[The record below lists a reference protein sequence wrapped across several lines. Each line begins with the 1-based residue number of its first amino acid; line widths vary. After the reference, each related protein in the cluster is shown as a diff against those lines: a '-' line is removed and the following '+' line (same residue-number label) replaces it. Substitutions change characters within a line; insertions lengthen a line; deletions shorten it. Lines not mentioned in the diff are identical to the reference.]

1 MTSAVVVP
9 TYERPD
15 RLPSTVETICNQT
28 TDDYEVVV
36 VDDGSVSG
44 AQESA
49 LTQIEILDRVRVLRQ
64 ENAGPAAA
72 RNRGWRAATG
82 DPVLFTD
89 DDCLVPQDW
98 VERLVAGFENDPD
111 VGAVGGPLLPTASAV
126 ERSVFARLHRYRNKI
141 VYDQP
146 TETTVGSA
154 SLPMGGTANI
164 AYRRKALEA
173 VDGFDETF
181 PTAAGE
187 DADLQKRVADAG
199 WLMKFVPVVVE
210 HNDDYDWE
218 SFANRAVRHGQGTY
232 YYARRHGSA
241 RPGWRVVFGLVAA
254 PLSTPRAIVETKS
267 VRIGILSVV
276 ERALSRWG
284 ELRALLT
291 DR

>member
-1 MTSAVVVP
+1 MTAAVVVP

-15 RLPSTVETICNQT
+15 RLASTVETVCNQT
-28 TDDYEVVV
+28 TDNYEVLV
-36 VDDGSVSG
+36 VDDGSASD

-49 LTQIEILDRVRVLRQ
+49 LERIETFDRVRVLRQ

-72 RNRGWRAATG
+72 RNRGWRATSG

-89 DDCLVPQDW
+89 DDCLVPRNW
-98 VERLVAGFENDPD
+98 VERLVAGFDDDPD
-111 VGAVGGPLLPTASAV
+111 VGAVGGPLLPTAAAT
-126 ERSVFARLHRYRNKI
+126 ERSVFARLHRYRNEV

-146 TETTVGSA
+146 TAPTTGGA
-154 SLPMGGTANI
+154 DLPMGGTANI
-164 AYRRKALEA
+164 AYRRAALEA

-210 HNDDYDWE
+210 HNDDYDWG
-218 SFANRAVRHGQGTY
+218 SFSSRAVRHGQGTY
-232 YYARRHGSA
+232 YYARRHGSP
-241 RPGWRVVFGLVAA
+241 RPAWRVVLGLVAA
-254 PLSTPRAIVETKS
+254 PLSAPRAITEAGS
-267 VRIGILSVV
+267 VRIGVLSAV

-284 ELRALLT
+284 ELRALST
-291 DR
+291 NR